1 MSESERVQRWR
12 DAKRQQGF
20 EPLTIWVSHEEKERF
35 VDLAQHWHHA
45 PSELIRE
52 AFAQFAPLSPPVTAT
67 VTDTEQLRALIRD
80 ELAESPLI
88 TVTITDTVAATLPA
102 MVRQLVEAMALEA
115 IGLPVPATHGGVPA
129 RETPGK
135 TPAQRQAGRPR
146 GTLRQR
152 ILEVLA
158 DHPEGLGAEQ
168 IRAYLKLTPGQSIGD
183 TLQGMRRQH
192 AVRTEGEKREM
203 RYFTHSTELRG
214 EACPHSS
221 KAS

>member
-1 MSESERVQRWR
+1 M
-12 DAKRQQGF
+12 
-20 EPLTIWVSHEEKERF
+20 TIWLSHEEKERL
-35 VDLAQHWHHA
+35 VDLARHWHRS

-67 VTDTEQLRALIRD
+67 GTDTEQVRALIRD
-80 ELAESPLI
+80 ALAESPLI
-88 TVTITDTVAATLPA
+88 TATITATVAATLPA
-102 MVRQLVEAMALEA
+102 MVRQIVEEMAIEA

-135 TPAQRQAGRPR
+135 TPAQRKASRPR

-168 IRAYLKLTPGQSIGD
+168 IRAYLKLPPGQSIGD

-192 AVRTEGEKREM
+192 VVRTVGEKREM
-203 RYFTHSTELRG
+203 RYFI
-214 EACPHSS
+214 P
-221 KAS
+221 